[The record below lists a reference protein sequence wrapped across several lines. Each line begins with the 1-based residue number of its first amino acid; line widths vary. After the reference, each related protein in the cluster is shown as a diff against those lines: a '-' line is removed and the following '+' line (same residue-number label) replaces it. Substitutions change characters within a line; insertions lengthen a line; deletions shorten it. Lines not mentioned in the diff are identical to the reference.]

1 MATLCRNLFQ
11 NHASFKKI
19 SKREK
24 DCPQRVKILPLV
36 QVKLET
42 LLENN
47 INQIEEDVTIQGFRS
62 CIQPNCDGLET
73 TTISD
78 IDMY

>member
-1 MATLCRNLFQ
+1 M
-11 NHASFKKI
+11 
-19 SKREK
+19 
-24 DCPQRVKILPLV
+24 

-47 INQIEEDVTIQGFRS
+47 ISQIEEEITIQRFRS

-78 IDMY
+78 TDMYLCLLCKITRIIYRVRH